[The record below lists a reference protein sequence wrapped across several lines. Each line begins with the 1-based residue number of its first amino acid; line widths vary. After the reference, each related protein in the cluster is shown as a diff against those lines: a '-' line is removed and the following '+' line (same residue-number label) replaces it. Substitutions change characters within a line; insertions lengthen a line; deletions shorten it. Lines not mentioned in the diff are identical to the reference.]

1 MLARIRDV
9 TFKQSTSST
18 KILQF
23 TVSIWK
29 LEYKGVLELQL
40 FLKINLFSHS
50 EGKRTDELRAGDD
63 KSNNTF
69 HPLACFK
76 HSRSSYTTLNNK
88 NTIKDKNN

>member
-29 LEYKGVLELQL
+29 LEYKRCFRTAVIFKNTFIFPTVRENARTNLELETTNAITHFIRWL
-40 FLKINLFSHS
+40 V
-50 EGKRTDELRAGDD
+50 
-63 KSNNTF
+63 SNTRG
-69 HPLACFK
+69 HLTQC
-76 HSRSSYTTLNNK
+76 
-88 NTIKDKNN
+88 

>member
-40 FLKINLFSHS
+40 FLKVHLFSHS
-50 EGKRTDELRAGDD
+50 EGRTELETT
-63 KSNNTF
+63 KSITRFIRWRVSNTRG
-69 HPLACFK
+69 HLTQ
-76 HSRSSYTTLNNK
+76 R
-88 NTIKDKNN
+88 